1 MACLLL
7 YKKSVVFAAPL
18 LTVHPSFLSLCLLL
32 LSFKS
37 CRVCC
42 QGKVTGKGMLD
53 FSGMHLAV
61 LSVAGVITSV
71 GEFDTVSHCVLWSYC
86 RLNPEKY

>member
-1 MACLLL
+1 
-7 YKKSVVFAAPL
+7 
-18 LTVHPSFLSLCLLL
+18 
-32 LSFKS
+32 
-37 CRVCC
+37 
-42 QGKVTGKGMLD
+42 MLD